1 MKPTQLLSHRIPTL
15 RKWALTG
22 LVVIGFLLPGLAY
35 ASSLAE
41 EREALHARCFL
52 ADDRAELAVSQC
64 RQFLDRFPSST
75 LADQVLDLERQAWL
89 QLGRPAEALTA
100 SQNLA
105 GRFPDSPL
113 APAALMSAGDC
124 LLALGRGKDAVKAW
138 QRLAQRHPRDP
149 LAARG
154 LLKAEEATPRED
166 RQGRLDLLRSAMEL
180 DSQSELG
187 LEARYHW
194 ALLLCEEGQD
204 EAAAHLL
211 ERVTAEAT
219 PGSLHLAA
227 LLKLSQL
234 QTRAQRRDEALQ
246 TLTRPLVDY
255 EDSPCRS
262 GLWLAVASLRQEQG
276 RWQEAERGLRAD
288 LELEDA
294 QLESAQ
300 LESAAVSDS
309 LHLLLGDALARQG
322 RQPEAAEAWASCVR
336 QTPDLLARQGWSLA
350 REQEWERAG
359 ERWAAAVE
367 ALAAQEAAG
376 AADGRLLALSLA
388 GLARAMEETGLAQLS
403 WERVAE
409 LSGRADAGAPEALPL
424 ASALL
429 RQGLPAAAGR
439 LLESRQDPPA
449 QADQRGLLR
458 LQLALAQQDWPRAL
472 ELARIFRERWPASP
486 LAAEAESLATAM
498 AAPHARAAELRRR
511 QKELGQRRGPEG
523 GLRAALDT
531 GWLQL
536 REQRLPLEALETFL
550 ALPVDASADAQAES
564 LLGRLQAHLAL
575 GDLRAALDDWEERD
589 RLLARSPWA
598 LDALR
603 SLWRQPPA
611 PSPEQRRE
619 RITLLESLRRTGRV
633 ESQALAG
640 ELLLQWNGLRE
651 DVDAQGGS
659 ASTQGDCARQALAWA
674 DSLQEPAAP
683 LLMARALCHDALG
696 DKDSARALW
705 QRILQEQAEDPV
717 APAAARRLALLPDED
732 GSTRAAVVELLAG
745 DWIWHS
751 SSPSTRL
758 EIAVAERKAGRPE
771 VALAVCRTLLDEALA
786 LASPLPPARE
796 ARPALLDE
804 AAQCQEALGQ
814 GGEARLLWLR
824 GLSAVSPRDTTLAS
838 RMLLRVARSFHA
850 EGRVEDAQAQCR
862 ALDAAYPG
870 APAANQAARLLA
882 AMDSGQGRH
891 EEALELLE
899 RLKPARSADLILRA
913 QWVRALYR
921 AGRGEQGRGEFQ
933 RLLKESGGRIDED
946 TLRASLNLAKGQ
958 GSLAQGRAAEAE
970 KAFALVVE
978 KFGATPQAPAAEL
991 GLAQALLAQG
1001 KSTAALKALATL
1013 ERRWP
1018 QAPERGAAAALR
1030 GKLAEEA
1037 GNASQTIKELERV
1050 ADLCQG
1056 EARRQAL
1063 GVLIES
1069 AARLA
1074 RTADEQRALE
1084 RYLEEFPGAVDAMAR
1099 RIEQARLLAA
1109 AGGTAEAQSALRA
1122 LQARADD
1129 EAAAE
1134 IQFRLGETAEAAR
1147 DLPGAILEYE
1157 KTSHLADRSRLDWG
1171 ASALFAAARCW
1182 EQLGRIG
1189 EAQRTLKDVVARHGA
1204 DSGHGRRAQAELE
1217 RLQRLSGEDV
1227 PVGEVWP

>member
-15 RKWALTG
+15 RKWALTR
-22 LVVIGFLLPGLAY
+22 LAVIGFLLPGLAH

-41 EREALHARCFL
+41 EREALHARRFL
-52 ADDRAELAVSQC
+52 AEDRAELAVSQC

-187 LEARYHW
+187 LEARYRW

-211 ERVTAEAT
+211 ERVTAEAA
-219 PGSLHLAA
+219 PGELHLSA
-227 LLKLSQL
+227 LLRLSQL
-234 QTRAQRRDEALQ
+234 QTQSQRRDEALQ
-246 TLTRPLVDY
+246 TLARPLVDY
-255 EDSPCRS
+255 EDSPYRS
-262 GLWLAVASLRQEQG
+262 GLWLAVAVLRLEQG

-294 QLESAQ
+294 QR
-300 LESAAVSDS
+300 ESAAVSDS
-309 LHLLLGDALARQG
+309 LRLLLGDALARQG
-322 RQPEAAEAWASCVR
+322 RHPEAAEAWASCAR
-336 QTPDLLARQGWSLA
+336 QTPELLARQGWSLA
-350 REQEWERAG
+350 LEQEWERAG
-359 ERWAAAVE
+359 ERWAGAAE
-367 ALAAQEAAG
+367 ALAAQAG
-376 AADGRLLALSLA
+376 AGTADTRLLALSLA
-388 GLARAMEETGLAQLS
+388 GLARAMEETGLAQVS

-424 ASALL
+424 AAALL
-429 RQGLPAAAGR
+429 RQGLSAAAGR

-486 LAAEAESLATAM
+486 LAAEAESLATAV
-498 AAPHARAAELRRR
+498 ATPHARAAELRRR
-511 QKELGQRRGPEG
+511 QKELGQRRGPDG

-536 REQRLPLEALETFL
+536 REMRQPLEALETFL
-550 ALPVDASADAQAES
+550 ALPVDASADAQAEG
-564 LLGRLQAHLAL
+564 LLGRLQAHLEL
-575 GDLRAALDDWEERD
+575 GDLRAAQDDWEERD

-598 LDALR
+598 LDALH
-603 SLWRQPPA
+603 SLWLRLPV
-611 PSPEQRRE
+611 PSPEQRRD
-619 RITLLESLRRTGRV
+619 RIALLESLRRAGRV
-633 ESQALAG
+633 ETQALAG

-651 DVDAQGGS
+651 DVVAQGGS
-659 ASTQGDCARQALAWA
+659 ASTQGECARQALAWA

-696 DKDSARALW
+696 EKESARALW

-732 GSTRAAVVELLAG
+732 GSTRAEVVELLAG

-751 SSPSTRL
+751 TSPSARL

-870 APAANQAARLLA
+870 TPAANQATRLLA

-899 RLKPARSADLILRA
+899 RLKPARSADLALRA
-913 QWVRALYR
+913 QWVRALYH

-933 RLLKESGGRIDED
+933 RLLKDNGGRVDED
-946 TLRASLNLAKGQ
+946 TLKAALNLAKGQ
-958 GSLAQGRAAEAE
+958 GALAQGRTAEAE

-978 KFGATPQAPAAEL
+978 KFGATPQAPTAEL

-1050 ADLCQG
+1050 ADLCRG

-1084 RYLEEFPGAVDAMAR
+1084 RYLEEFPEALDAMAR

-1182 EQLGRIG
+1182 EQLGRPG